1 MMYEGFQLFE
11 KRKRGAYLIRQNGL
25 KDCFFKQLEDGIYKK
40 LRMQSRKA
48 QAHEVR
54 GKMKLNTFKYGA
66 KLVKTL
72 MVHSQSNTHESSC
85 NQPQHAKKVVS
96 NSLGLVDFAIRLV
109 TSVFNLLDG
118 QVMFFEELE

>member
-11 KRKRGAYLIRQNGL
+11 KRKRGAYLIRQNGVI
-25 KDCFFKQLEDGIYKK
+25 DCFFKQPEDGICKN

-54 GKMKLNTFKYGA
+54 GKIKLNTFKYSA

-72 MVHSQSNTHESSC
+72 IVQSSTACKESS
-85 NQPQHAKKVVS
+85 V
-96 NSLGLVDFAIRLV
+96 
-109 TSVFNLLDG
+109 
-118 QVMFFEELE
+118 

>member
-1 MMYEGFQLFE
+1 MMYEGFHLFE
-11 KRKRGAYLIRQNGL
+11 KGKRGAYLIRQNGVI
-25 KDCFFKQLEDGIYKK
+25 DCFFKQPEDGICKN

-54 GKMKLNTFKYGA
+54 GTIKLNTFKYSA

-85 NQPQHAKKVVS
+85 N
-96 NSLGLVDFAIRLV
+96 
-109 TSVFNLLDG
+109 
-118 QVMFFEELE
+118 